1 MPNDTFFTYEE
12 LIDAP
17 VDLIY
22 RAFTSAAGF
31 REWLCDVSS
40 TNPTNG
46 GWVYLAWN
54 NGYFASGEFTQLV
67 PNKAVSFTWIGRGEP
82 DWSHVD
88 VVITPTETDAFR
100 VVLRHSGLDQS
111 EEWAEARVQISKG
124 WQRGMENLKSTLE
137 DGRNLRLMNRPLIGI
152 FPYQYDIYSDVEK
165 QNLGFPVDTGV
176 LVSNVVP
183 NYGADKAGIRS
194 DDLIVAIDNQKIDNI
209 AALFGALGEYAPGDQ
224 IKVEAYRGSE
234 KLTFTVNTTPQIIQ
248 ALPGSP
254 EELAKEIEESSTR
267 LLEALE
273 KVLSGVTE
281 GEASFSP
288 GTEKWSVKETL
299 VHFILHERNLQ
310 TWINDL
316 AYDPACS
323 CEVNPGHCLFRIR
336 ATLTTYPTL
345 NDLIAE
351 LRRSFKET
359 VATVAFL
366 EPTFTQRKASYWR
379 LGYELLEKMLPYQE
393 YIRHMEETIKTARSI
408 TSGSPS

>member
-1 MPNDTFFTYEE
+1 MPDDTFIVYEKM
-12 LIDAP
+12 IDAP
-17 VDLIY
+17 ADLIY
-22 RAFTSAAGF
+22 RAFTSAAAY

-40 TNPTNG
+40 TNPTQG

-54 NGYFASGEFTQLV
+54 NGYFASGEFTQLI
-67 PNKAVSFTWIGRGEP
+67 PNKAVSMTWIGRGEP
-82 DWSHVD
+82 GWTQVD
-88 VVITPTETDAFR
+88 VVIMPTENQAFK
-100 VVLRHSGLDQS
+100 VVLRHSGIGQS
-111 EEWAEARVQISKG
+111 EAWVTARDQISKG
-124 WQRGMENLKSTLE
+124 WELGLDNLKSTLE
-137 DGRNLRLMNRPLIGI
+137 EGRNLRLMNRPLIGI
-152 FPYQYDIYSDVEK
+152 FPYEYDIYSDSEK
-165 QNLGFPVDTGV
+165 KRLGFPVDYGV

-194 DDLIVAIDNQKIDNI
+194 DDLIVAIDGLKVDNI
-209 AALFGALGEYAPGDQ
+209 AGLFGVISEYAPGDQ
-224 IKVEAYRGSE
+224 ITIEAYRGSE
-234 KLTFTVNTTPQIIQ
+234 RLTFTVDTTPQIVQ

-254 EELAKEIEESSTR
+254 EELAKEIEANSTR
-267 LLEALE
+267 LLETLD
-273 KVLSGVTE
+273 KVVSGVSE
-281 GEASFSP
+281 AEASYSP
-288 GTEKWSVKETL
+288 GGEKWSVKETL

-345 NDLIAE
+345 NDLMAE

-366 EPTFTQRKASYWR
+366 EPSFTQRRASYWR

-393 YIRHMEETIKTARSI
+393 YVRHMEDMINTARKVI
-408 TSGSPS
+408 NV

>member
-1 MPNDTFFTYEE
+1 MPDDTFIVYEKM
-12 LIDAP
+12 IDAP
-17 VDLIY
+17 ADLIY
-22 RAFTSAAGF
+22 RAFTSAAAY

-40 TNPTNG
+40 TNPTQG

-54 NGYFASGEFTQLV
+54 NGYFASGEFTQLI
-67 PNKAVSFTWIGRGEP
+67 PNNAVSMTWIGRGEP
-82 DWSHVD
+82 GWTQVD
-88 VVITPTETDAFR
+88 VVIMPTENQAFK
-100 VVLRHSGLDQS
+100 VVLRHSGIGQS
-111 EEWAEARVQISKG
+111 EAWVTARDQISKG
-124 WQRGMENLKSTLE
+124 WELGLDNLKSTLE
-137 DGRNLRLMNRPLIGI
+137 EGRNLRLMNRPLIGI
-152 FPYQYDIYSDVEK
+152 FPYEYDIYADSEK
-165 QNLGFPVDTGV
+165 KRLGFPVDYGV

-194 DDLIVAIDNQKIDNI
+194 DDLIVAIDGLKVDNI
-209 AALFGALGEYAPGDQ
+209 AGLFGVISEFAPGDQ
-224 IKVEAYRGSE
+224 ITIEAYRGSE
-234 KLTFTVNTTPQIIQ
+234 RLTFTVDTTPQIVQ

-254 EELAKEIEESSTR
+254 EELAKEIEANSTR
-267 LLEALE
+267 LLETLD
-273 KVLSGVTE
+273 KVVSGVSE
-281 GEASFSP
+281 AEASYSP
-288 GTEKWSVKETL
+288 GGEKWSVKETL

-345 NDLIAE
+345 NDLMAE

-366 EPTFTQRKASYWR
+366 EPSFTLRKASYWR

-393 YIRHMEETIKTARSI
+393 YVRHMEDMINTARKVI
-408 TSGSPS
+408 NV

>member
-1 MPNDTFFTYEE
+1 MPDDTFIVYEKM
-12 LIDAP
+12 IDAP
-17 VDLIY
+17 ADLIY
-22 RAFTSAAGF
+22 RAFTSAAAY

-40 TNPTNG
+40 TNPTQG

-54 NGYFASGEFTQLV
+54 NGYFASGEFTQLI
-67 PNKAVSFTWIGRGEP
+67 PNKAVSMTWIGRGEP
-82 DWSHVD
+82 GWTQVD
-88 VVITPTETDAFR
+88 VVIMPTENQAFK
-100 VVLRHSGLDQS
+100 VVLRHSGIGQTDA
-111 EEWAEARVQISKG
+111 WVTARGQISKG
-124 WQRGMENLKSTLE
+124 WELGLDNLKSTLE
-137 DGRNLRLMNRPLIGI
+137 EGRNLRLMNRPLIGI
-152 FPYQYDIYSDVEK
+152 FPYEYDIYSDSEK
-165 QNLGFPVDTGV
+165 KRLGFPVDYGV

-194 DDLIVAIDNQKIDNI
+194 DDLIVAIDGLKVDNI
-209 AALFGALGEYAPGDQ
+209 AGLFGVISEYAPGDQ
-224 IKVEAYRGSE
+224 ITIEAYRGSE
-234 KLTFTVNTTPQIIQ
+234 RLTFTVDTTPQIVQ

-254 EELAKEIEESSTR
+254 EELAKEIEANSTR
-267 LLEALE
+267 LLETLD
-273 KVLSGVTE
+273 KVVSGVSE
-281 GEASFSP
+281 AEASYSP
-288 GTEKWSVKETL
+288 GGEKWSVKETL

-345 NDLIAE
+345 NDLMAE

-366 EPTFTQRKASYWR
+366 EPSFTQRKASYWR

-393 YIRHMEETIKTARSI
+393 YVRHMEEMINTARKVI
-408 TSGSPS
+408 NA